1 MHVNM
6 YPTETRVNLM
16 DVNFSKIRVNFVHVD
31 FVRVVK
37 MLCYIPRMRYAVKT
51 KT

>member
-6 YPTETRVNLM
+6 YPTEIRVNLM
-16 DVNFSKIRVNFVHVD
+16 DVNFSKIRVNFV
-31 FVRVVK
+31 RVVK
-37 MLCYIPRMRYAVKT
+37 MLCYIPIIRHAVKT